1 MTDLTIFE
9 DDGDLYVDSRLIAER
24 LGIEHRS
31 FLETLDSY
39 ESQIQQAFG
48 VLRFQTAKPPGA
60 KGGRPLRFVFLNE
73 DQATFVMTLSRN
85 SPEVVRC
92 KVDLVQSFAKAKKL
106 LTSQRRDTVNQV
118 PYWYQRIRLAFSDT
132 DLPLQTGYF
141 CAYEQMMTFFSQLE
155 ARLGYVVPDFNPTD
169 GKYLIPDIS
178 IGQGFNKF
186 LRSEDEIA
194 VQVRKDLLGSVSI
207 VDFRQPGQRKDGW
220 FDGGKDFKEVQL
232 YNHVYPTASHG
243 KFQVQV
249 ANSYPTKYLSIFQY
263 YLQEYWIPDSCI
275 PYLQKRDSPG
285 VKYLQSAINEL
296 PLSAREALSKTLIG
310 KLAKSLPKAK

>member
-1 MTDLTIFE
+1 MANLTILE
-9 DDGDLYVDSRLIAER
+9 DGGDLYVDSRLVAER

-39 ESQIQQAFG
+39 ESQIREAFG
-48 VLRFQTAKPPGA
+48 VLRFQTAKPLGT
-60 KGGRPLRFVFLNE
+60 KGGRPLRYALLNE

-85 SPEVVRC
+85 SPEVVQC

-106 LTSQRRDTVNQV
+106 LQSQRRDTVNQI
-118 PYWYQRIRLAFSDT
+118 PYWYQRIRLALSDT
-132 DLPLQTGYF
+132 ELPLQSGYF

-155 ARLGYVVPDFNPTD
+155 GRLGYVVPDLNPAD
-169 GKYLIPDIS
+169 GRYLVPDIS
-178 IGQGFNKF
+178 IGQGFNRF
-186 LRSEDEIA
+186 LRSDDEIA
-194 VQVRKDLLGSVSI
+194 VHARKVFLGSTDT
-207 VDFRQPGQRKDGW
+207 VDFRQPGMRSGGW
-220 FDGGKDFKEVQL
+220 FPGGKNFEEIQL

-243 KFQVQV
+243 KYQVQQ

-275 PYLQKRDSPG
+275 PYLQKRDSAG

-296 PLSAREALSKTLIG
+296 PPSAREALSGTLIG
-310 KLAKSLPKAK
+310 KLARSLPGGK